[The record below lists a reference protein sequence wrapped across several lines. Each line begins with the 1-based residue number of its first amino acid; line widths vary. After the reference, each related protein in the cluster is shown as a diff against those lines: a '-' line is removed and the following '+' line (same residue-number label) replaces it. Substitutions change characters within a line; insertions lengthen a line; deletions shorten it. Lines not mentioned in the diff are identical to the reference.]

1 MTAQMN
7 KKMRAA
13 VLTKHTS
20 DINAFEIRELPI
32 PHLPDNFVLIQVEC
46 FGLNFAD
53 VMARKG
59 QYRDAPPLPSVLGYD
74 VVGRIVGMGK
84 DVHSHQLGDRVTAL
98 TRFGGYAEYA
108 VTDARAAVKIEENA
122 DAVAS
127 ISLATQGATAW
138 YCAEEVCS
146 LYENERVVITAAAG
160 GVGSLLVQLAK
171 RRNTKVYGIVSTEA
185 KEELIKSL
193 GADESLNRSKGDIF
207 EQYQAKE
214 GNKAIDVMFDSA
226 GGSYVKKAMKNLA
239 PGGRLVCYGGSQG
252 ANANNI
258 FKLIPF
264 ALSFGFYHPVPFLM
278 QSQGM
283 IGVNM
288 LRLAD
293 YKPEVLKRC
302 IEGPVKLYNEG
313 KLKPLE
319 GKLFSIDELAQAH
332 EAIEHGKIPGKIA
345 VKW

>member
-1 MTAQMN
+1 MN

-13 VLTKHTS
+13 VLTRHTL
-20 DINAFEIRELPI
+20 DTNAFEIKELPI
-32 PHLPDNFVLIQVEC
+32 PAVPDNFVLIQVEC
-46 FGLNFAD
+46 FGLNYAD

-74 VVGRIVGMGK
+74 VVGRIVELGK
-84 DVHSHQLGDRVTAL
+84 GVTNHQIGDRVTAL

-108 VTDARAAVKIEENA
+108 VTDARAAVKIEDNA
-122 DAVAS
+122 DPIAS

-138 YCAEEVCS
+138 YCAEEACTI
-146 LYENERVVITAAAG
+146 YENERVVITAAAG

-171 RRNTKVYGIVSTEA
+171 RRNAKVYGIVSTES
-185 KEELIKSL
+185 KEHIIKEL
-193 GADESLNRSKGDIF
+193 GADEALNRSKGDIF
-207 EQYQAKE
+207 QQYQAKE
-214 GNKAIDVMFDSA
+214 GKKAIDVMLDSA
-226 GGSYVKKAMKNLA
+226 GGSYVKNAMKNLA

-252 ANANNI
+252 SNANNI

-278 QSQGM
+278 QSQAM

-293 YKPEVLKRC
+293 HKPDVLKRC
-302 IEGPVKLYNEG
+302 IEEPVRLYNEG
-313 KLKPLE
+313 KLKPLP
-319 GKLFSIDELAQAH
+319 GKLFAVENLSEAH